1 MFSRPKARITYLA
14 AATAAAAIT
23 ISSILFL
30 GFTGSSP
37 VVYQDEENNRIANS
51 SSISSPGTND
61 LVPSNKDYYLRGS
74 AVVNNTAYAEGK
86 QLPVKNERYLCGT
99 PFASSTEYIQEYYI
113 PLTCSQPVGITV
125 DSNERIWFV
134 ATWSGYLVVFDP
146 ESHTFIDF
154 IEIPN
159 WKTKGT
165 FGSMVWGM
173 EFDKE
178 GNLWFTDQVSDS
190 IWRYFVSEKRFEM
203 YKVPTV
209 GSYPQGITFDGQGKL
224 WFSEIFGK
232 RIGVLDP
239 NKVVDNT
246 TEGIIEYPFEEIE
259 YETLGP
265 VLISNNFNDTIW
277 FTAVTYP
284 EGGNLIS
291 FNLASNNFTVHELAE
306 DSGVPIG
313 IAEDD
318 AGILWINDH
327 ATNLFFRFDPKTSQ
341 IIKYSTSLPTSRN
354 DTTTLPYWNIAKD
367 NKIWFNEHEGNA
379 IAYFDTTNS
388 TLVEYQIPTRGVLW
402 GNTSNPLKFTID
414 KGGSVW
420 FTEWSENKI
429 GVLQSNKITDLPL
442 WLTVSKNKLTL
453 DTTSGNSDSLKIN
466 VYPNRTYLEKH
477 SEDNNNPIAP
487 NNPVKLTTATS
498 ITQSGKLWNITTNF
512 DNDTIYLDNA
522 STIYNDNY
530 DTDPY
535 SIEMEVKPIKGMV
548 PGNYTLTIGAR
559 YGSIS
564 YSKII
569 DLVVT

>member
-125 DSNERIWFV
+125 DSNDRIWFV

-173 EFDKE
+173 EFDNE

-209 GSYPQGITFDGQGKL
+209 GSYPQGITFDDKGKL

-246 TEGIIEYPFEEIE
+246 TDGIIEYPFEEIE

-291 FNLASNNFTVHELAE
+291 FNITSNKFTVHELAE

-379 IAYFDTTNS
+379 IAYFDATNS

-477 SEDNNNPIAP
+477 SEDNNPIAP
-487 NNPVKLTTATS
+487 NNQVKLTTATS

-535 SIEMEVKPIKGMV
+535 SIEMEVKPIKGIV